1 MHQEL
6 LALSHFP
13 THHTMTAHA
22 RKKLLL
28 PIRVRVHI
36 DLVPVVV
43 SVEEA
48 AFISEAFNPGGG
60 SNQVEEEL
68 VAETQASGPAVSI
81 ATYSPKP
88 EMLITTIP

>member
-1 MHQEL
+1 MH
-6 LALSHFP
+6 HFP
-13 THHTMTAHA
+13 THHTTTAHA

-28 PIRVRVHI
+28 PIRVHI

-48 AFISEAFNPGGG
+48 AFISEAFNPGEG
-60 SNQVEEEL
+60 SNQLEEEL
-68 VAETQASGPAVSI
+68 VAETQVSGPAVST